1 MTISNF
7 ASVAVVAPSLHWRY
21 SGVTST
27 IIALIP
33 RQAREAP
40 IAALGPNL
48 PAQVPRVRLGDVLL
62 RGWSPPAG
70 YHNRIWHARRN
81 ADMLAGIL
89 LKSVLRQPWKLV
101 FTSAGQRRHTAYTR
115 WLIRRMDAVIAT
127 SEGAARF
134 LQRPAT
140 VIHHG
145 VDTKRFFP
153 ADDRLAEWRAAGL
166 PGSFGIGA
174 FGRIRPQKGADLVVE
189 AMIRLLPKYPDAA
202 LVLTGLVAP
211 KFERFKAELES
222 RVAAAGLKS
231 RILFLGERPVE
242 EMPVWFRRVALYV
255 APMRHEGFGLTPLE
269 AMASGAAVVATRTGA
284 ASALVADGETGLLVE
299 PGDLD
304 ALAAGIERLIA
315 DRSLAEAMG
324 RRGRA
329 KAVREHDIEG
339 EALRINAVYRKLWAA
354 P

>member
-1 MTISNF
+1 MTIRDF
-7 ASVAVVAPSLHWRY
+7 ASVVVVAPSLHWRY

-33 RQAREAP
+33 RQARDVS

-48 PAQVPRVRLGDVLL
+48 PPEVPRVRLRDFLR
-62 RGWSPPAG
+62 RGWSPPPG
-70 YHNRIWHARRN
+70 YRNRIWHARRN
-81 ADMLAGIL
+81 TDMLAGVV

-127 SEGAARF
+127 SEGAASF
-134 LQRPAT
+134 LERPAI

-145 VDTKRFFP
+145 VDMERFFP
-153 ADDRLAEWRAAGL
+153 AGDRLAEWRAAGL
-166 PGSFGIGA
+166 PGSFGVGA
-174 FGRIRPQKGADLVVE
+174 FGRIRPQKGADLLVE

-211 KFERFKAELES
+211 KFERFKAELER
-222 RVAAAGLKS
+222 RVAAAGLQS
-231 RILFLGERPVE
+231 RILFLGERPSE
-242 EMPVWFRRVALYV
+242 EMPAWFRRVALYV

-284 ASALVADGETGLLVE
+284 ASALVAEGETGFLVE
-299 PGDLD
+299 PGNLE
-304 ALAAGIERLIA
+304 ALVAAIERLIA
-315 DRSLAEAMG
+315 DRGLAEAMG
-324 RRGRA
+324 RRGRL
-329 KAVREHDIEG
+329 KAVREHDIQG
-339 EALRINAVYRKLWAA
+339 EALRINAVYRGLWAA
-354 P
+354 S